1 MSFAVATHRAFAQPR
16 SVSDEAHAIQRR
28 WVALGTPAA
37 DRRLAA
43 LDRILV
49 TPLKAA
55 GHWVRLR
62 CLYTVAH
69 AIDATYVNLFD
80 PAGPVLTPINSP
92 SVVPDTSFGGDG
104 VSSYFST
111 GINLLTNGG
120 AYQQDSAHM
129 FVWSLTDLSAATATD
144 LGNSTVSRV
153 IGRNGATG
161 TYNANASSRTYP
173 NASTA
178 ASYGWTRRNSTD
190 QVAFRNGAVVDTH
203 SQASVAIASANLLI
217 GQRGSGTFS
226 ARQFAAIAAGGALP
240 TDPDIASFT
249 AIVGAWLAELG
260 AI

>member
-16 SVSDEAHAIQRR
+16 SVSDEAHAVQRR
-28 WVALGTPAA
+28 WVALGTPAP
-37 DRRLAA
+37 DQRLAA

-49 TPLKAA
+49 APLKSA

-111 GINLLTNGG
+111 GINLLTDGG
-120 AYQQDSAHM
+120 AYQQDSAFM
-129 FVWSLTDLSAATATD
+129 FVWSLTDLSASTATD
-144 LGNSTVSRV
+144 MGNGVTARIVP
-153 IGRNGATG
+153 RNGSSG
-161 TYNANASSRTYP
+161 TYNANASNRTFP
-173 NASTA
+173 NANTE
-178 ASYGWTRRNSTD
+178 ASYGWTRRNAND
-190 QVAFRNGAVVDTH
+190 QVAFRDGAVVDTH
-203 SQASVAIASANLLI
+203 TQASSAPANAALLI
-217 GQRGSGTFS
+217 GQRGSSTFS